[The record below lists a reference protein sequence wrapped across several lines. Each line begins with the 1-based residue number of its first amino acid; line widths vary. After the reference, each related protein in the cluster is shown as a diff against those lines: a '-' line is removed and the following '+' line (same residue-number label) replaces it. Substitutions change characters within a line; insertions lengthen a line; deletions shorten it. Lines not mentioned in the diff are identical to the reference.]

1 MAATDPIRI
10 SQLPVNKSRSEN
22 DILPVVDKIGR
33 VTESI
38 SIGSIRETM
47 DLSGAFNT
55 VSDGVNAVL
64 NNADFFV
71 YTDPFKKELA
81 LKYKRSGSGAIVYTD
96 ENAIPIV
103 YTTRKFQLS
112 QPIQVSSYNDLR
124 GLKFLRDKQRIELTL
139 EINARVYNH
148 GIFIVDLTDKTSV
161 DDGGVNIVTASGVR
175 MRRVMP
181 DGNMHL
187 VWFKSE
193 VNTWD
198 DAFDGLIKYRSLF
211 TSSSGKTILP
221 ALRITLTRPV
231 ILPYFDKGAKC
242 SWFLEGAGS
251 APENG
256 TVLSFNIPRSVS
268 LANGWDNTG
277 AIDNWGSDFKF
288 NSLTLSRLCIEGIA
302 TRVATTGDE
311 ASFAFCHGVK
321 CRAKASLWEDV
332 IIQNFRGCGL
342 YLDNAFDNTFNRVGV
357 FACGRMIDGKD
368 YLNYDDIGNSA
379 NQVFAPV
386 WVTSTRAGDN
396 SNFLSWYGGSFELNN
411 CTPFV
416 KVDGGIQIHFTNVH
430 SERPGRGSGMT
441 GSLPVGT
448 FAMVS
453 GEVWFS
459 QCGVSN
465 FAESV
470 RLGAYANVQINDCPR
485 FSGGINLINPST
497 AGKVRLTI
505 ANSFIGSVYITGSI
519 ETDFR
524 FVNTMFSNLR
534 LPVVSGQI
542 AVTNCQVSG
551 NVDIVAGS
559 GGILASS
566 SGVRFVN
573 CYIEGD
579 VTGDSNSQ
587 RITLIG
593 NHVRGSVTLGNGN
606 NTVLG
611 NTILGAVTVPP
622 QPTNFVMGTHVQ
634 APNPISIK
642 ASPSEIQG
650 TIKKGQ
656 LAIAYEGT
664 GNDQMWFCNTGGVGA
679 AAKWSKITMA

>member
-1 MAATDPIRI
+1 MAATDPIKI

-148 GIFIVDLTDKTSV
+148 GIFVVDLSDKTSV
-161 DDGGVNIVTASGVR
+161 DDGGVYIVTTSGVR
-175 MRRVMP
+175 MRRVMN

-221 ALRITLTRPV
+221 ALKMILTRPV
-231 ILPYFDKGAKC
+231 ILPYFAKGAKV

-251 APENG
+251 TPENG

-268 LANGWDNTG
+268 LANGWDNIG
-277 AIDNWGSDFKF
+277 AIDNWDVEFKF
-288 NSLTLSRLCIEGIA
+288 NSLTLRNLCIEGIA
-302 TRVATTGDE
+302 TKGLVTGDE
-311 ASFAFCHGVK
+311 SSWAFCHGVR
-321 CRAKASLWEDV
+321 CRTKAALWEDV
-332 IIQNFRGCGL
+332 VIQNFRGSGL

-368 YLNYDDIGNSA
+368 YMNYDDIGNPA

-430 SERPGRGSGMT
+430 AERPGRGSGMT
-441 GSLPVGT
+441 GTLPTGT
-448 FAMVS
+448 FATVM

-465 FAESV
+465 FKESV
-470 RLGAYANVQINDCPR
+470 RLGPYANVQINDCPR
-485 FSGGINLINPST
+485 FSGGIALNNPTT

-505 ANSFIGSVYITGSI
+505 NNSFIGDAYFTGSV
-519 ETDFR
+519 ETEFR
-524 FVNTMFSNLR
+524 FTNSLFASLR
-534 LPVVSGQI
+534 VPVVSGQI

-559 GGILASS
+559 GSILGSA

-573 CYIEGD
+573 CNIQGN
-579 VTGDSNSQ
+579 VTGDANSQ
-587 RITLIG
+587 RITLLG
-593 NHVRGSVTLGNGN
+593 NHILGNVTLGNGN

-611 NTILGAVTVPP
+611 NTVIGTVTAPS
-622 QPTNFVMGTHVQ
+622 QPSNFIMGIHTQ
-634 APNPISIK
+634 SPNFISIK
-642 ASPSEIQG
+642 VSPSEITG
-650 TIKKGQ
+650 TVRKGQ
-656 LAIAYEGT
+656 IAIAYEGT

-679 AAKWSKITMA
+679 AAKWSKITMV